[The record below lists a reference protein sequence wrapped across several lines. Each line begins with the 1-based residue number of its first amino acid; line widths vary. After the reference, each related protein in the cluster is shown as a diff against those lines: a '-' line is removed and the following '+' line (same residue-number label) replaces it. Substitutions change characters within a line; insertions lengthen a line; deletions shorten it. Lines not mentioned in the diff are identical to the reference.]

1 MLLLA
6 VDTSGKNG
14 SLALVRTTPLKPKA
28 GLNGAPTSIPTSPN
42 TYHLNDPTQ
51 AKSGLEW
58 GTQSPSFDLLELTPL
73 VGRMYS
79 AQIIPELQNALARQ
93 NLKKIEIDAYVVASG
108 PGSFTGLRV
117 GLSTVKALSEVL
129 HKPIAA
135 VSVLEAAARMAGE
148 SGRVIIAL
156 DAGRKQV
163 FVGDYE
169 FGGEFNVISAKESL
183 VSLESLVDPASP
195 KDREIWGTKVFSP
208 DQSVR
213 EAAAAQGMKIG
224 EILAPQADMFAC
236 IGYHKI
242 LRGETTPAEVLEAN
256 YIRASDAELF
266 SLPKLMP

>member
-14 SLALVRTTPLKPKA
+14 SFALLRTTTLKPKE
-28 GLNGAPTSIPTSPN
+28 GLNGAPTNDLTTECPTF
-42 TYHLNDPTQ
+42 
-51 AKSGLEW
+51 EV
-58 GTQSPSFDLLELTPL
+58 LELVPL
-73 VGRMYS
+73 AGRMYS
-79 AQIIPELQNALARQ
+79 AQLIPELQNALKRQ
-93 NLKKIEIDAYVVASG
+93 DLSVNDIDAYVVASG

-135 VSVLEAAARMAGE
+135 VSVLEAAARLVQRKGN
-148 SGRVIIAL
+148 VIVAL
-156 DAGRKQV
+156 DAGRKQA

-169 FGGEFNVISAKESL
+169 LDDQFKVLQAKESL
-183 VSLESLVDPASP
+183 VAFEQFFASLKNMESTS
-195 KDREIWGTKVFSP
+195 FSP

-213 EAAAAQGMKIG
+213 DAAAAHGVTIAESLTPK
-224 EILAPQADMFAC
+224 ADIFAY
-236 IGYHKI
+236 IGYEKI
-242 LRGETTPAEVLEAN
+242 IAGQTTPAEVLEAN